1 MVMYE
6 VIFNMDPPRR
16 NLVEEF
22 AFCPQRYEGG
32 LVADDVVT
40 DLWQLLCDCVSNLS
54 YLLVGSNNEFVVK
67 ANQNPDARPTF
78 DTILN
83 RLEKMLAETRGAPEW
98 GHTKLSD
105 EQVKWVKRYREKSTQ
120 RRQAEGYEAYLA
132 QVKLKK
138 ETEKREKEK
147 KAKEEA
153 EAELKRREA
162 QRRSNLVNK
171 KEQEGFGIQAR
182 QQENIEDAAEVKRK
196 RKEAVERLKEK
207 AATRSAREP
216 RRRGPERLPAG
227 GLGIRI
233 IGAMTNESSPKE
245 EDDGKKESPLGTRD
259 RRTAFD
265 LSNRQRWR
273 LRMEDLEVGEKVLG
287 VGKFGVVTAGRYEG
301 ASVAVKKMTLVEEI
315 DREEFVRERLNEI
328 NALLRLQH
336 RNVVQFIG
344 IVLAPD
350 TEFGMGDTYLVTE
363 WMSGGDLGSKLKDP
377 AYTIT
382 WKMKIS
388 ILREAARAMIYI
400 HSKSESLSNE
410 ENLSLPNHFILKH
423 RYHPSRPPI
432 KQHPSVLRLEGS
444 EGVRSGSSQ
453 EHGI

>member
-1 MVMYE
+1 V
-6 VIFNMDPPRR
+6 
-16 NLVEEF
+16 
-22 AFCPQRYEGG
+22 Q
-32 LVADDVVT
+32 
-40 DLWQLLCDCVSNLS
+40 
-54 YLLVGSNNEFVVK
+54 

-78 DTILN
+78 DTISN

-132 QVKLKK
+132 QLKLKK
-138 ETEKREKEK
+138 ESEKREKEK

-162 QRRSNLVNK
+162 QQRANLVNK
-171 KEQEGFGIQAR
+171 KEGVGIPVG
-182 QQENIEDAAEVKRK
+182 QQDNIDDEAEVKRK
-196 RKEAVERLKEK
+196 RKEAVERLREK

-216 RRRGPERLPAG
+216 RRRGSERLPAG
-227 GLGIRI
+227 GLGNRI
-233 IGAMTNESSPKE
+233 TGAMTNETSSKE
-245 EDDGKKESPLGTRD
+245 EEEGKRERSPLGNRD

-287 VGKFGVVTAGRYEG
+287 AGKFGVVTAGRYEG
-301 ASVAVKKMTLVEEI
+301 APVAVKKMTLVEEI

-344 IVLAPD
+344 IVLAPN
-350 TEFGMGDTYLVTE
+350 TEFGMGNTYLVTE

-377 AYTIT
+377 AYTIN

-400 HSKSESLSNE
+400 HSKSASYLSKNRF
-410 ENLSLPNHFILKH
+410 LCLPNLPFH

-444 EGVRSGSSQ
+444 EGVRSGASQ
-453 EHGI
+453 EHGIQRGSTLRNRLVSCTRSATWPSIQTLCRCLFIW